1 MFSRHRTLRV
11 FLGLGLAVL
20 LHIFSITVFAQGL
33 VESAT
38 GNGLRS
44 PVSGRNVPS
53 ARGGSFPAP
62 YNTQAVRITTAAD
75 CGGGDCVNPVGY
87 SSWSNI
93 NNHVGSDTMLIFL
106 GLKGQGAT
114 LFSYNKNT
122 GETSN
127 RGALFAGDNTFG
139 WAPLSTGE
147 GWYFSAT
154 RPHALYINEPT
165 GSRLFRYDVIAHAW
179 ETVFD
184 MSGRF
189 PNKYLWQV
197 HSSNDDRV
205 HSFTVRDKGSYAME
219 GCAVYRE
226 DRHAFT
232 YYPRKGGDFDECQID
247 KSGRWLVIKEQLDGQ
262 SGEDNRVIDVDSNT
276 ERVLNDPDGAAGH
289 SDIGYGYMVA
299 EDNFNSQPGA
309 VRVWDFNKELRGGQP
324 SSPIHGQGTLV
335 YQLTSWT
342 SGLGHVAHGNSKPGI
357 PLDQQMAC
365 ASNANRENLPRVN
378 EIVCFRLNDSLNALV
393 VAPNLTDL
401 NASAGDNYSKL
412 PKGNLDITGEYFI
425 WTSNAGTGRIDAF
438 MVKIPVDRLGASS
451 SGAPP
456 PSDSGGSWAP
466 SPESSP
472 DPGSAPPSDPGPSP
486 SPENLPTFSGGST
499 SPVTWIDVV
508 NASTVGNSL
517 MKSGGCS
524 GCPDAGA
531 MSAQSI
537 SSGDGYVE
545 FTAPESGTLRFI
557 GLTTGNGSTN
567 PAEIRFALRL
577 QGGNAE
583 VRESGQYRSE
593 TPFGANDIM
602 RVAYVGGTVQY
613 SKNGNVFYTSGAAP
627 AYPAVVDATLFDNS
641 ATLWNVMIAS
651 GGGGGGA
658 APPSSGGSS
667 PPPAHS
673 SGPVPVNWTNAS
685 NVAVNGNSLV
695 KNGGCSGCPDAGAG
709 SAQQISGDGFV
720 EFSGQGNG
728 LRFVGLGSGGGTN
741 PSEIKFALRLQGS
754 IAEVRESG
762 GYRSEVS
769 FSSGDTLRIAI
780 VGGNVEY
787 SKNGGVFYTSGSA
800 RVVPDAGSC
809 VASRWQRGGEQRR
822 YCRSAVKRLPE
833 PFTQAARQCA
843 ARGLLASFP
852 R

>member
-1 MFSRHRTLRV
+1 MFSRHHAPRV
-11 FLGLGLAVL
+11 FLGLSLAVL
-20 LHIFSITVFAQGL
+20 LHSFSTAVFAQGL

-38 GNGLRS
+38 GNGLRA
-44 PVSGRNVPS
+44 PVSGSSVPG
-53 ARGGSFPAP
+53 ARGRFTFPAP
-62 YNTQAVRITTAAD
+62 YNTQAVRLTTAAD

-87 SSWSNI
+87 SYWSNI

-154 RPHALYINEPT
+154 RPHALYVNEPT
-165 GSRLFRYDVIAHAW
+165 GSRLFRYDVMAHSW

-184 MSGRF
+184 MSSRF

-226 DRHAFT
+226 DRQAFT
-232 YYPRKGGDFDECQID
+232 YYPRKGNDFDECQID

-262 SGEDNRVIDVDSNT
+262 NGEDNRVIDVDNNT

-335 YQLTSWT
+335 YQLTSWN

-401 NASAGDNYSKL
+401 NASGGDNYWKL
-412 PKGNLDITGEYFI
+412 PKGNLDVTGEYFI
-425 WTSNAGTGRIDAF
+425 WTSNAGTGRTDAF
-438 MVKIPVDRLGASS
+438 MVKIPLDRLGASS
-451 SGAPP
+451 SGTPPPSNSGGGSSTPSPEPSPAPAPP
-456 PSDSGGSWAP
+456 PSN
-466 SPESSP
+466 
-472 DPGSAPPSDPGPSP
+472 PGSSP
-486 SPENLPTFSGGST
+486 SPTLPTFSGGSA

-517 MKSGGCS
+517 MKSGGCA

-531 MSAQSI
+531 TSAQSI

-545 FTAPESGTLRFI
+545 FTVPDSSALRFV
-557 GLTTGNGSTN
+557 GLTTRNGSTN

-583 VRESGQYRSE
+583 VRESGQYRAE
-593 TPFGANDIM
+593 TPFGANDIL
-602 RVAYVGGTVQY
+602 RVAYVGGKVQY
-613 SKNGNVFYTSGAAP
+613 SKNGNVFYTSGTGP
-627 AYPAVVDATLFDNS
+627 AYPAVVDTTLFDTN
-641 ATLWNVMIAS
+641 ATVWNVMI
-651 GGGGGGA
+651 GNGGGA
-658 APPSSGGSS
+658 LASPGSVNPPPAQSPSSG
-667 PPPAHS
+667 
-673 SGPVPVNWTNAS
+673 SGPVPVTWTNVS
-685 NVAVNGNSLV
+685 NVAARGTILA
-695 KNGGCSGCPDAGAG
+695 KTGGCGGCSDAGAT
-709 SAQQISGDGFV
+709 SAQQISSGDGYV
-720 EFSGQGNG
+720 EFSGSSGRG
-728 LRFVGLGSGGGTN
+728 LRFVGLSSGSGGTDPN
-741 PSEIKFALRLQGS
+741 EIKFALRLQGS
-754 IAEVRESG
+754 TAEVRESG
-762 GYRSEVS
+762 GYQTEVR
-769 FSSGDTLRIAI
+769 FTRGDKLRIAI
-780 VGGNVEY
+780 VGGEVVY
-787 SKNGGVFYTSGSA
+787 SKNGNVFYKSGTTASYPMQVQA
-800 RVVPDAGSC
+800 SLLERNAFVSKVVIAG
-809 VASRWQRGGEQRR
+809 AQ
-822 YCRSAVKRLPE
+822 
-833 PFTQAARQCA
+833 
-843 ARGLLASFP
+843 
-852 R
+852 